1 MGILTKIKEEL
12 SRLGIQ
18 PKKSLGQNFLIN
30 EGIYTKII
38 DAVETKKGETVLEI
52 GPGMG
57 ILTEYL
63 AKTEAD
69 IIGIEKD
76 GKLANYLKTKFAS
89 PKNVKLQAES
99 RTKSTSDN
107 FGLSPFGARVK
118 IIEGDILEFD
128 IASLGLKDGNYKVV
142 GNIPYYI
149 TSHLLKTIFENW
161 PKPKTITLMV
171 QKEVAQ
177 RIRTKPPEMNLLAV
191 SVQYYAEAKI
201 ISYVSN
207 GSFYPSPDV
216 DSAVIKLTPHVMP
229 DSATF
234 QKQFFKVAKAGFA
247 GKRKQLINNLSR
259 GMTLEKDEIQKKLAS
274 VGVDPQRRAETLT
287 IEEWRKITKTFYSQD

>member
-30 EGIYTKII
+30 EGIYIKII

-52 GPGMG
+52 GPGLG

-63 AKTEAD
+63 ARTEAN

-76 GKLANYLKTKFAS
+76 SKLIAPLTERFS
-89 PKNVKLQAES
+89 PQKN
-99 RTKSTSDN
+99 
-107 FGLSPFGARVK
+107 VK

-128 IASLGLKDGNYKVV
+128 IAGLGLKDGSYKVV

-177 RIRTKPPEMNLLAV
+177 RIKTKPPEMSLLAV
-191 SVQYYAEAKI
+191 SVQYYAEAKV
-201 ISYVSN
+201 ISYVSK

-216 DSAVIKLTPHVMP
+216 DSAVIKLTPHDMP
-229 DSATF
+229 DSPAF
-234 QKQFFKVAKAGFA
+234 QKQFFKIAKAGFA

-259 GMTLEKDEIQKKLAS
+259 GMTLEKDEIQKKLTSA
-274 VGVDPQRRAETLT
+274 GVDPQRRAETLT
-287 IEEWRKITKTFYSQD
+287 IEEWRKITKTFYSQV